1 MHLTQ
6 IYDKVF
12 FLISYLVPILND
24 IMVTLALFI
33 TPVLPLTFN
42 EASFTNQIEVVQVGH
57 G

>member
-1 MHLTQ
+1 MIKL
-6 IYDKVF
+6 F

-24 IMVTLALFI
+24 IMVTLPLFI